1 MKNSKIINILNQ
13 YKNENNVNTH
23 NLINRIN
30 KNTELFINNMNNT
43 FNDIKNINE
52 CIINI
57 NKDFIIAKENNDKS
71 IEKLNYNINNNES
84 KLFVKILTL
93 EKLND

>member
-43 FNDIKNINE
+43 FTDIKNINE